1 MILAKATCGEMNP
14 DAKFVLFEEKTFVQI
29 EIIKSFQDGTLGKDW
44 TKVWVTWVQVFDFI
58 KTQNIDF
65 KAIEE

>member
-14 DAKFVLFEEKTFVQI
+14 DAKFVLFEEKTSMQI
-29 EIIKSFQDGTLGKDW
+29 EIIKSSQDGTLSKDW

-58 KTQNIDF
+58 KTQNIYL
-65 KAIEE
+65 KTVK